1 MKRVAIAALVILL
14 TACGLGTKP
23 SGWAE
28 TLAFETNSSSSATD
42 LQILMDKLSDA
53 AGMEATSAEQ
63 ISQRNRDIYELMMS
77 YHADGGQGAKQ
88 QLECMIAR
96 VEDHDEDPVT
106 AGETCHNEWRARF
119 N

>member
-1 MKRVAIAALVILL
+1 
-14 TACGLGTKP
+14 
-23 SGWAE
+23 
-28 TLAFETNSSSSATD
+28 
-42 LQILMDKLSDA
+42 
-53 AGMEATSAEQ
+53 
-63 ISQRNRDIYELMMS
+63 MMS

>member
-1 MKRVAIAALVILL
+1 MKRAAIAALVIML

-53 AGMEATSAEQ
+53 DATSAEE
-63 ISQRNRDIYELMMS
+63 ISQRNRDIYELLMS

-96 VEDHDEDPVT
+96 VEDQDEDPV
-106 AGETCHNEWRARF
+106 HNEWRARF